1 VRLNSTVQIVI
12 LFIFVCGWIVC
23 WNFHF
28 FTDLRAAAMSRKSS
42 NSSLQQQTSSA
53 GLAGRSTPT
62 PIGAVTVPPA
72 APHSPISTSKA
83 NNTALTVR
91 ASEEDSSADKP
102 TMNWEPEN
110 TEENGSNTLQNSE
123 FNLDLDDILK
133 IDSLPMLTVG
143 SVLAIV
149 VICLTL
155 YKFLFLI
162 LNVVL

>member
-1 VRLNSTVQIVI
+1 
-12 LFIFVCGWIVC
+12 
-23 WNFHF
+23 
-28 FTDLRAAAMSRKSS
+28 MSRKLSDS
-42 NSSLQQQTSSA
+42 LLQQQTILA
-53 GLAGRSTPT
+53 GPAGRSTPT
-62 PIGAVTVPPA
+62 PIGAVTIPPA

-83 NNTALTVR
+83 NDTTLTVR

-143 SVLAIV
+143 GVLANTA
-149 VICLTL
+149 ICLTH

-162 LNVVL
+162 LNFLVIVSLTPRVFE